1 MVARCC
7 ADKACEVA
15 ALRERHSTVLKT
27 VLAINAVMFCVEVV
41 AGLFAHSTV
50 LLADALDMFGD
61 ALVYG
66 FSLYVIARSGRW
78 KAGAALLKGTIMG
91 VFGLLVLGEAV
102 YKVLSPTL
110 PRADVIGAIG
120 LLALLANVACLLFLW
135 RHRTDDINMQSTWL
149 CSRNDV
155 LANLGVLV
163 AAIGVRVFQSG
174 WPDLLIGT
182 AIASLFLASAV
193 RVTRQA
199 VRELRSVQV

>member
-1 MVARCC
+1 MAAHCC
-7 ADKACEVA
+7 EDKACEVA
-15 ALRERHSTVLKT
+15 ALRERHGAVLKI
-27 VLAINAVMFCVEVV
+27 VLAINATMFIIEVV
-41 AGLFAHSTV
+41 AGLLAQSTA

-66 FSLYVIARSGRW
+66 FSLYVIARNGRW
-78 KAGAALLKGTIMG
+78 KAAAALLKGTIMG
-91 VFGLLVLGEAV
+91 AFGLAVLGEAV
-102 YKVLSPTL
+102 YKVFSPTV

-120 LLALLANVACLLFLW
+120 VLALLANVACLILLW

-163 AAIGVRVFQSG
+163 AAIGVRVFHAG

-182 AIASLFLASAV
+182 VIASLFLASAV

-199 VRELRSVQV
+199 LREFHTVYV

>member
-1 MVARCC
+1 MVTRCC
-7 ADKACEVA
+7 EDKACEVA

-27 VLAINAVMFCVEVV
+27 VLAINAAMFFVELL
-41 AGLFAHSTV
+41 AGLFAQSTA
-50 LLADALDMFGD
+50 LLADALDMLGD

-78 KAGAALLKGTIMG
+78 KAGAALLKGTIMA
-91 VFGLLVLGEAV
+91 VFGLVVLGEAV
-102 YKVLSPTL
+102 YKVLSPIL

-120 LLALLANVACLLFLW
+120 LLALLANVTCLLFLW

-199 VRELRSVQV
+199 VRELRTICV